1 MDLVAKTN
9 NYERQL
15 MAILDDGGRFVDLLE
30 ACDGNSEI
38 AVDVVLRWS
47 ARRRAEDKVRT
58 TEVESTSVNKML
70 PPEMLHQV
78 FSNLAPADL
87 KTVLLVCK
95 QWNSAAS
102 SPSLWTWVSFNFD
115 NAPFRTPCLLKTMR
129 LDRLQSAKGI
139 VIRRWMEEGS
149 QDSWFQ
155 LLYGI
160 LQHQGL
166 KSLTLD
172 ANIADADAGLLAKIF
187 PKMEEVEIT
196 LKAAKHMTNQQRLA
210 LSKAIQGPNR
220 LKKLLVDGNRNFVAL
235 EASGLLMK
243 ALTKITCLRV
253 ALKPAQVNLFL
264 RKIESD
270 KECSLQSLSLTLP
283 MQLGHLLPSSF
294 FAIFDKLEEV
304 HLLGFDPPPFQHL
317 VTSLCEALASER
329 SRVKRL
335 SLGSFDLSQVDPEL
349 LGRMVAPLEEL
360 SLKSMTGEL
369 DYWILVGTQ
378 MRKEQI
384 ETILRSA
391 RNMKKL
397 EMNVSFLAEVDP
409 ELLAVKVNLL
419 EEFRT
424 SKLTRTQFEKI
435 LTRAVNGTSLKTL
448 YLKWPFAENNV
459 FRNLCT
465 TPTEDI
471 NEDLISEARKVI
483 PFVDF

>member
-1 MDLVAKTN
+1 
-9 NYERQL
+9 

-58 TEVESTSVNKML
+58 TEVDSPSMNKML

-78 FSNLAPADL
+78 FSNLAPVDL

-235 EASGLLMK
+235 EASTNTGLLMK

-283 MQLGHLLPSSF
+283 MQLGHFLPSSF
-294 FAIFDKLEEV
+294 FAIFDKLEEI

>member
-1 MDLVAKTN
+1 
-9 NYERQL
+9 
-15 MAILDDGGRFVDLLE
+15 
-30 ACDGNSEI
+30 
-38 AVDVVLRWS
+38 
-47 ARRRAEDKVRT
+47 
-58 TEVESTSVNKML
+58 
-70 PPEMLHQV
+70 
-78 FSNLAPADL
+78 
-87 KTVLLVCK
+87 
-95 QWNSAAS
+95 
-102 SPSLWTWVSFNFD
+102 
-115 NAPFRTPCLLKTMR
+115 MR
-129 LDRLQSAKGI
+129 
-139 VIRRWMEEGS
+139 
-149 QDSWFQ
+149 
-155 LLYGI
+155 
-160 LQHQGL
+160 
-166 KSLTLD
+166 
-172 ANIADADAGLLAKIF
+172 
-187 PKMEEVEIT
+187 
-196 LKAAKHMTNQQRLA
+196 
-210 LSKAIQGPNR
+210 
-220 LKKLLVDGNRNFVAL
+220 
-235 EASGLLMK
+235 
-243 ALTKITCLRV
+243 KITYLRV

-283 MQLGHLLPSSF
+283 IQLGHLLPSSF

-369 DYWILVGTQ
+369 DYWILIGTQ
-378 MRKEQI
+378 LRKEQI

-397 EMNVSFLAEVDP
+397 EINVSSLAEVDP

-424 SKLTRTQFEKI
+424 SKLTRNQVEKI
-435 LTRAVNGTSLKTL
+435 LTHAVNGTSLKSL
-448 YLKWPFAENNV
+448 FLKWPFAENNV
-459 FRNLCT
+459 FRKLCV
-465 TPTEDI
+465 TPIEDI